1 MDFTPV
7 LASQFNLQNW
17 QVEKVTQL
25 LDEGN
30 TIPFIA
36 RYRKEAHG
44 SLDDQTIR
52 ALSEKL
58 EALRNLEKRREEVR
72 ALIDGLDALTPEI
85 SAALDKAATLSEI
98 DDIYRPYRPKR
109 KTRASV
115 AKEKGLE
122 PLAKTILEQKRNSP
136 HPLELASA
144 YVNPEKGVETVEDA
158 LAGARDIIAEQ
169 LSDDASI
176 RRRLRVVT
184 QANGLLVSK
193 AAKKDEESVYEPYYD
208 FSQPIKALAGH
219 RVLAIDRG
227 EREGFLKVSIQL
239 EDDRGVRIV
248 ESTEVKEGS
257 PCTETVREAAQDAY
271 SRLIFPAIEREI
283 RSSLT
288 EDADEAA
295 IKVFAV
301 NLRQLLMQPPVKG
314 KTAIGLDPGYRTGCK
329 VAVVDATGRVL
340 DTGVIYITHSQ
351 NQKEQAKE
359 FLARLIE
366 KHNAEIIAIGNGTA
380 SKETEIFTAELIS
393 SLKDRKVSYMVVSE
407 AGA

>member
-72 ALIDGLDALTPEI
+72 TLIAGLDALTPEL

-98 DDIYRPYRPKR
+98 DDLYRPYRPKR
-109 KTRASV
+109 KTRASM

-136 HPLELASA
+136 DPLELAAA
-144 YVNPEKGVETVEDA
+144 YLNPEKGVETAEDA

-208 FSQPIKALAGH
+208 FSQPIKSLAGH

-227 EREGFLKVSIQL
+227 EREGFLKVTV
-239 EDDRGVRIV
+239 EV
-248 ESTEVKEGS
+248 ES
-257 PCTETVREAAQDAY
+257 PRA
-271 SRLIFPAIEREI
+271 L
-283 RSSLT
+283 
-288 EDADEAA
+288 DADQLAMMASEHFRRVEAVRDLA
-295 IKVFAV
+295 TALQKAQARGRGFCVCGSFYLAGQA
-301 NLRQLLMQPPVKG
+301 RRLLTRDG
-314 KTAIGLDPGYRTGCK
+314 KYPALTD
-329 VAVVDATGRVL
+329 
-340 DTGVIYITHSQ
+340 
-351 NQKEQAKE
+351 
-359 FLARLIE
+359 
-366 KHNAEIIAIGNGTA
+366 
-380 SKETEIFTAELIS
+380 
-393 SLKDRKVSYMVVSE
+393 SL
-407 AGA
+407 